1 MASRFR
7 RSRRE
12 SEPIPRA
19 VRRALVA
26 VTAVQ
31 KPITLADGGERRGR
45 SIVFYLAHNFSMIAF
60 ANAVEPLRL
69 ANRILG
75 RPYYRWR
82 VASVDGASEKASNGM
97 VIMTE
102 SALADERKRCAAE
115 PPDFV
120 FVCAGLGI
128 EKVDT
133 RPVHPWLRQLHAK
146 GIGIGGVCTGSWVL
160 AEAGLLDG
168 RRCSIH
174 WEMLPAFSERFPDAQ
189 VYADIYEI
197 SGNIYTCPGGT
208 ASLDLMLGLIEADH
222 DETLVMRLC
231 EQCLADRVRPASDRQ
246 RLPLRARLSVGNPK
260 LLTIIELMEANVE
273 EPLSLVEIS
282 RYVGLSRRQVE
293 RLFRQGVGMSPARY
307 YLEIRLDRARH
318 LLMQSTMPIVDVAVA
333 CGFVSASHF
342 SKCFREVYGHS
353 PLAARMER
361 DKEDQYG

>member
-1 MASRFR
+1 MRTS
-7 RSRRE
+7 
-12 SEPIPRA
+12 
-19 VRRALVA
+19 
-26 VTAVQ
+26 
-31 KPITLADGGERRGR
+31 R
-45 SIVFYLAHNFSMIAF
+45 SIVFFLTRNFSMIAF

-82 VASVDGASEKASNGM
+82 IASQDGGGERASNGA
-97 VIMTE
+97 VVEAET
-102 SALADERKRCAAE
+102 SLAEERRRCAAE
-115 PPDFV
+115 APDFV

-128 EKVDT
+128 EKIDT
-133 RPVHPWLRQLHAK
+133 RALWPWLRSLEQ
-146 GIGIGGVCTGSWVL
+146 GGVGIGGLCTGSWVL

-168 RRCSIH
+168 KRCSIH
-174 WEMLPAFSERFPDAQ
+174 WETLPAFAERFPEAQ
-189 VYADIYEI
+189 VYADIYEVAD
-197 SGNIYTCPGGT
+197 NIFTCPGGT
-208 ASLDLMLGLIEADH
+208 AALDMMLGIIEADH

-231 EQCLADRVRPASDRQ
+231 EQCLADRVRPATDRQ
-246 RLPLRARLSVGNPK
+246 RLPLRARLTVNNSK

-273 EPLSLVEIS
+273 EPLSLVDIS

-342 SKCFREVYGHS
+342 SKCFREVYGQS

-361 DKEDQYG
+361 DRETLPV